1 MCLFLL
7 KFLNYWENIWDY
19 VVGVIV
25 VEEVGGCVFD
35 IYGKLLNFVDGVK
48 MFENRGI
55 VVSNKIIYD

>member
-19 VVGVIV
+19 VVGAIV

-35 IYGKLLNFVDGVK
+35 ICGKFLNFVDGVK
-48 MFENRGI
+48 MFDNWGV
-55 VVSNKIIYD
+55 VVSNKIIYE